1 MPKDLIVLT
10 ADKNTEYGIRG
21 LLSRP
26 ASFGIRSI
34 QLDIFV
40 HPHHDPGCAREAQD
54 FLRPFLRQYHHALVM
69 FDRVGS
75 GRETLSSEALSEE
88 VRGRVAAN
96 GWGNRVEVIV
106 LDPEI
111 EVWVFVRS
119 PKVEVCLGWPT
130 SRKSLRRWLE
140 SCSLWGAHQT
150 KPADPK
156 AALERVLREIKK
168 PRSSAIYRRLGEQVS
183 VKGCTDSAFVK
194 FRNVLAQWF
203 PAAST
208 K

>member
-26 ASFGIRSI
+26 ASFGIRPI

-40 HPHHDPGCAREAQD
+40 HSHHDPGCAREAQD
-54 FLRPFLRQYHHALVM
+54 FLRPFLRHYHRALVI

-75 GRETLSSEALSEE
+75 GREMVGREVLSEE
-88 VRGRVAAN
+88 VRGRLAAT
-96 GWGNRVEVIV
+96 GWGDRAEVIV

-111 EVWVFVRS
+111 EVWVFAPS
-119 PKVEVCLGWPT
+119 PKVELCLGWSGGRRP
-130 SRKSLRRWLE
+130 LRRWLE
-140 SCSLWGAHQT
+140 SHGLWEANQA
-150 KPADPK
+150 KPGDPK
-156 AALERVLREIKK
+156 AALERTLAEMRK
-168 PRSSAIYRRLGEQVS
+168 PRSSAIYKHLGEQVGFR
-183 VKGCTDSAFVK
+183 GCTDRSFLK
-194 FRNVLAQWF
+194 LRDVLAKWF
-203 PAAST
+203 PPGGA

>member
-26 ASFGIRSI
+26 ASFGVRSI

-54 FLRPFLRQYHHALVM
+54 FLRPFLRYYRHALVM

-75 GRETLSSEALSEE
+75 GRETLSAEVLSAE
-88 VRGRVAAN
+88 VRGRIAAS
-96 GWGNRVEVIV
+96 GWGDRAEVIV

-111 EVWVFVRS
+111 EVWVFPTSGQVERCLEWPAGS
-119 PKVEVCLGWPT
+119 PK
-130 SRKSLRRWLE
+130 LRRWLE
-140 SCSLWGAHQT
+140 TRGQWQRNHS
-150 KPADPK
+150 KPSNPK
-156 AALERVLREIKK
+156 EAFELALRELKK
-168 PRSSAIYRRLGEQVS
+168 ARSSAIYRRLGEHVS
-183 VKGCTDSAFVK
+183 PRGCTDPAFLK
-194 FRNVLAQWF
+194 FSSVIAKWF
-203 PAAST
+203 PAEDDD
-208 K
+208 